1 MEIHWQVFFYIL
13 SDQKNSVNKNATYSG
28 MGQNSFGSSNAF
40 GGYGNSNGGFGN
52 TTTGFG
58 MSTPSGFGG
67 SGNASSGFG
76 GTGSSFGNTA
86 GGFGNNNTG
95 GGFGTNRTGGF
106 GFGSNNNNSGGFGN
120 NNNNSGG
127 FGNKG
132 GGFGF
137 GNNNGSGGGFGNNNG
152 GGFGFGSNNN
162 NKSGFG
168 FGNNNNNGGGFGNN
182 NGGGFSFGNNNNN
195 GGGFGFGNNN
205 GGFGNNNGGGFGFG
219 NNNKGGFGFGNNN
232 NGGGFGFGNNNNNG
246 GGFNFGNNNNGG
258 GFSFGN
264 NTSNS
269 GLSAGGFNV
278 LTEQVRAKPFGQFAL
293 SSFQLS
299 QKEPDNKQNQPS
311 YMDKPVTV
319 PLYSQQKKTEV
330 KPLEPQVIKEET
342 KELMEDN
349 SEERTERVC
358 VVEYKK
364 HFEVISCQYD
374 LTIADL
380 KVLIRKRITGCPNQF
395 NLLYHSQ
402 VLLNDTVM
410 LQNLRDGVLFTI
422 IPDESTNKQSLAT
435 SIVHYVRH
443 APSLED
449 PSLHI
454 TPSLDKLSHLL
465 NSELEAVPHFI
476 VERKGVAKI
485 EWLEPVDLRDLVI
498 DQVVSIENDPNGM
511 PSISVGLVSFFHM
524 QVYGDLEETDPSY
537 PPLGTGLNHPA
548 ILTFYN
554 VKPPEGV
561 SNFDLHVREVTE
573 KLGATFVSYDE
584 KSGEWVIQV
593 PHFTRYGLWE
603 SKRDHEGEECV
614 EKIRRKH
621 QPEKQPEIN
630 TRAEDRHQILQCIEK
645 CQHSRRSQENELA
658 LSCSRCA
665 RLTGPWILENDQI
678 ISFNQ
683 WVNRSSVCPSI
694 SSLEVIRDHVTICE
708 ESDVPGI
715 SFADPEAA
723 VQAVIALTDTARQ
736 EQKEYE
742 MVVWELIHVL
752 FTPESESTRLRL
764 LGRWIQMAL
773 KCPYFCHYQC
783 HGEGEENVFSNVVLS
798 LLHHDIHTACK
809 TLQEAGYDRLSVQVA
824 QINCSSDY
832 QYVMSTQVQRWEG
845 DGMFESISLSQQLL
859 LWLLAGDLPHI
870 MKWTLSW
877 VEMLGVL
884 LWYCGNEKQSIDS
897 VLQLFLQSVTEFH
910 VDVTPIYP
918 NAPSTTMD
926 LLVALIRL
934 YVSSHSNQSEFTLAD
949 CVKTERI
956 SVIML

>member
-1 MEIHWQVFFYIL
+1 M
-13 SDQKNSVNKNATYSG
+13 
-28 MGQNSFGSSNAF
+28 
-40 GGYGNSNGGFGN
+40 
-52 TTTGFG
+52 
-58 MSTPSGFGG
+58 
-67 SGNASSGFG
+67 
-76 GTGSSFGNTA
+76 
-86 GGFGNNNTG
+86 
-95 GGFGTNRTGGF
+95 
-106 GFGSNNNNSGGFGN
+106 
-120 NNNNSGG
+120 
-127 FGNKG
+127 
-132 GGFGF
+132 
-137 GNNNGSGGGFGNNNG
+137 
-152 GGFGFGSNNN
+152 
-162 NKSGFG
+162 
-168 FGNNNNNGGGFGNN
+168 
-182 NGGGFSFGNNNNN
+182 
-195 GGGFGFGNNN
+195 
-205 GGFGNNNGGGFGFG
+205 
-219 NNNKGGFGFGNNN
+219 
-232 NGGGFGFGNNNNNG
+232 
-246 GGFNFGNNNNGG
+246 
-258 GFSFGN
+258 
-264 NTSNS
+264 
-269 GLSAGGFNV
+269 
-278 LTEQVRAKPFGQFAL
+278 
-293 SSFQLS
+293 
-299 QKEPDNKQNQPS
+299 
-311 YMDKPVTV
+311 
-319 PLYSQQKKTEV
+319 
-330 KPLEPQVIKEET
+330 
-342 KELMEDN
+342 
-349 SEERTERVC
+349 
-358 VVEYKK
+358 
-364 HFEVISCQYD
+364 
-374 LTIADL
+374 
-380 KVLIRKRITGCPNQF
+380 
-395 NLLYHSQ
+395 
-402 VLLNDTVM
+402 
-410 LQNLRDGVLFTI
+410 
-422 IPDESTNKQSLAT
+422 
-435 SIVHYVRH
+435 
-443 APSLED
+443 
-449 PSLHI
+449 
-454 TPSLDKLSHLL
+454 
-465 NSELEAVPHFI
+465 
-476 VERKGVAKI
+476 
-485 EWLEPVDLRDLVI
+485 
-498 DQVVSIENDPNGM
+498 
-511 PSISVGLVSFFHM
+511 
-524 QVYGDLEETDPSY
+524 EETDPSY

-584 KSGEWVIQV
+584 RSGEWVIQV

-658 LSCSRCA
+658 LSCSRCV